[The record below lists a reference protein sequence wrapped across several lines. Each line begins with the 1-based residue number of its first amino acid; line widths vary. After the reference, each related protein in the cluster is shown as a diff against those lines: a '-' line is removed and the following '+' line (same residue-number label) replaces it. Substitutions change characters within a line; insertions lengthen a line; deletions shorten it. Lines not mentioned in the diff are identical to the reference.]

1 MHFSTLLITR
11 EFPTEEKIEEIMDI
25 YNEANYYDQY
35 SEDDS
40 IPPIQKPIVPLTS
53 YWKPLVPLI
62 NYDWYQIGGRYN
74 GRLKL
79 NVNDENTKKYEW
91 DYYAR
96 ESRNGRLFHSYLL
109 SKYHGQFFFN
119 EEDLFP
125 SMGMNDG
132 FLYVDGA
139 NIQDIRNFNDVSCY
153 YCIDTVNHN
162 VAMQGYYDIEKEKWI
177 YYDDTFPQRLQEIKD
192 MNQEGYA
199 TILDIHD

>member
-1 MHFSTLLITR
+1 MVDYFILIY
-11 EFPTEEKIEEIMDI
+11 FLNIMD
-25 YNEANYYDQY
+25 N
-35 SEDDS
+35 
-40 IPPIQKPIVPLTS
+40 
-53 YWKPLVPLI
+53 
-62 NYDWYQIGGRYN
+62 
-74 GRLKL
+74 
-79 NVNDENTKKYEW
+79 
-91 DYYAR
+91 
-96 ESRNGRLFHSYLL
+96 
-109 SKYHGQFFFN
+109 FFFN

>member
-109 SKYHGQFFFN
+109 SKYHGQFFF
-119 EEDLFP
+119 
-125 SMGMNDG
+125 
-132 FLYVDGA
+132 
-139 NIQDIRNFNDVSCY
+139 Q
-153 YCIDTVNHN
+153 
-162 VAMQGYYDIEKEKWI
+162 
-177 YYDDTFPQRLQEIKD
+177 
-192 MNQEGYA
+192 
-199 TILDIHD
+199 